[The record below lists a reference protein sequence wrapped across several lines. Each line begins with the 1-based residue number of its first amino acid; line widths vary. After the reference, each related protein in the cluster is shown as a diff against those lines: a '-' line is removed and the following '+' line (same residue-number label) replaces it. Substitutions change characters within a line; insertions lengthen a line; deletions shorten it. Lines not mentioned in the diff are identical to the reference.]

1 MRPATTEIS
10 KTPAYGAFIRKKM
23 MPSRR
28 LATASAIA
36 DLSRSLSRM
45 ARTEKRTNPTSRM
58 IW

>member
-28 LATASAIA
+28 LATASADRGPQQVLEQDGQDREEDQSDEQY
-36 DLSRSLSRM
+36 DL
-45 ARTEKRTNPTSRM
+45 
-58 IW
+58 